1 MKALLELLRRHRAGE
16 PVGIYSVCSAHP
28 LVLRA
33 ALQHAQALGS
43 HALIEA
49 TSNQVNQ
56 DGGYTGLRPAEFRE
70 VVCRMADEA
79 GLPRDRVLLGGD
91 HLGPNCWQ
99 TLPAESALQRAGV
112 MVADYVRAGFRK
124 IHLDCSMSCSDDPR
138 VLSDELI
145 AERAASLCAQ
155 AESAWRSSGGPA
167 PVYVV
172 GSEVP
177 APGGAQDSLHQLAVT
192 DPQIAL
198 ASIAVHRTAFA
209 RCGLTDA
216 WERVIALVVQ
226 PGVEFDQEGVI
237 EYVPAKAQRLSASL
251 EALPRLVFEAH
262 STDYQPPEALAA
274 LVRDHFAILKVGPA
288 LTFALREAVWALDQI
303 EREWLGDEK
312 SSHVRETLLAAM
324 RDDPQHWRKYYQ
336 GSGRTLEL
344 QLAYSLSDRIR
355 YSWPAA
361 GVTRA
366 LAHLEASFDSGTPPL
381 PLLRQYLPSAYR
393 AVQRGEL
400 RPGASSLIVH
410 HVRRVLNDYSQ
421 ACGQQAD
428 AGAQNGGAKQ

>member
-33 ALQHAQALGS
+33 ALQHAHALGG

-56 DGGYTGLRPAEFRE
+56 EGGYTGLRPAEFRD
-70 VVCRMADEA
+70 VVGRMADEV
-79 GLPRDRVLLGGD
+79 GLPRARVLLGGD

-99 TLPAESALQRAGV
+99 MQPAESALQRAGV
-112 MVADYVRAGFRK
+112 MIAEYVRAGFRK

-138 VLSDELI
+138 GLSAEVI
-145 AERAASLCAQ
+145 AERAAQLCAQ
-155 AESAWRSSGGPA
+155 AENAWQSAGGEA
-167 PVYVV
+167 PVYVI

-177 APGGAQDSLHQLAVT
+177 VPGGAQEALHELAVT
-192 DPQIAL
+192 EPQAAL
-198 ASIAVHRTAFA
+198 ASIATHHAAFA
-209 RCGLTDA
+209 RRGLAAA

-226 PGVEFDQEGVI
+226 PGVEFDQERVV
-237 EYVPAKAQRLSASL
+237 EYTPSRAQPLSACL
-251 EALPRLVFEAH
+251 ESVPRLVFEAH
-262 STDYQPPEALAA
+262 STDYQTSESLAA

-312 SSHVRETLLAAM
+312 SSRVRETLLAAM
-324 RDDPQHWRKYYQ
+324 RSDPQHWRKYYQ

-355 YSWPAA
+355 YSWPDAS
-361 GVTRA
+361 VTRA
-366 LAHLEASFDSGTPPL
+366 LAHLEASFDAGTPPL
-381 PLLRQYLPSAYR
+381 ALLRQYLPSAYR
-393 AVQRGEL
+393 AVRRGEI
-400 RPGASSLIVH
+400 RPRAQNLIVH
-410 HVRRVLNDYSQ
+410 HVREVLSDYSW
-421 ACGQQAD
+421 ACGQRAD
-428 AGAQNGGAKQ
+428 TGAQNGGITQ